1 MGTPWVMQ
9 LPDGRWRLYYVG
21 TSRQNRAVAIGVAES
36 NELFSSQWT
45 RVEVSGSGMCIDER
59 NAVGETSL
67 ILAAERGDAKDVR
80 MLLDLGADPRA
91 TSGTGWT
98 ALHGAAECGSV
109 SAIQMLL
116 EAGADVLAVT
126 RASKTS
132 LDIAQKYNKQDAV
145 KELLKLGAVSSQ
157 NVVKS

>member
-1 MGTPWVMQ
+1 
-9 LPDGRWRLYYVG
+9 
-21 TSRQNRAVAIGVAES
+21 
-36 NELFSSQWT
+36 
-45 RVEVSGSGMCIDER
+45 
-59 NAVGETSL
+59 
-67 ILAAERGDAKDVR
+67 

-116 EAGADVLAVT
+116 EAGADVLVVT
-126 RASKTS
+126 RAGKTS
-132 LDIAQKYNKQDAV
+132 LDIAQKYNKQDV
-145 KELLKLGAVSSQ
+145 IEELLKLGAVSGQ

>member
-1 MGTPWVMQ
+1 M
-9 LPDGRWRLYYVG
+9 
-21 TSRQNRAVAIGVAES
+21 
-36 NELFSSQWT
+36 
-45 RVEVSGSGMCIDER
+45 
-59 NAVGETSL
+59 GETSL

-109 SAIQMLL
+109 PAIQMLL

-126 RASKTS
+126 RAGKTS
-132 LDIAQKYNKQDAV
+132 LYIPQQYNKQT
-145 KELLKLGAVSSQ
+145 LLKSC
-157 NVVKS
+157 

>member
-1 MGTPWVMQ
+1 
-9 LPDGRWRLYYVG
+9 
-21 TSRQNRAVAIGVAES
+21 
-36 NELFSSQWT
+36 
-45 RVEVSGSGMCIDER
+45 
-59 NAVGETSL
+59 
-67 ILAAERGDAKDVR
+67 
-80 MLLDLGADPRA
+80 MLLNLGADPRA

-145 KELLKLGAVSSQ
+145 KELLKLGAVLSQ
-157 NVVKS
+157 NVSKS